1 MLQTPS
7 EMEKLIR
14 HKQYGFS
21 STLSRDEDASMVIHT
36 LCSKVEKLSARVND
50 RMKNLQRSHLSW
62 RKTEI
67 RVIQR
72 LVQDLCKRAR
82 GIEGSQ
88 KVKENLVPN
97 VVISFS
103 NLFPKYLPLVTKR
116 KKNLKKK
123 EMPFKNCRFAKWKFS

>member
-1 MLQTPS
+1 
-7 EMEKLIR
+7 MEKLIR

-67 RVIQR
+67 RVVQR

-88 KVKENLVPN
+88 KVKGNLVPN
-97 VVISFS
+97 VVILILTFFLNVCLS
-103 NLFPKYLPLVTKR
+103 
-116 KKNLKKK
+116 
-123 EMPFKNCRFAKWKFS
+123 C